1 MDVYQTS
8 HDGVFLY
15 VTTADQDPMDPT
27 NWLIPGGCVTVQ
39 PPSLEENQL
48 ARWDG
53 TGWLVEGVP
62 VEEEPPTPPVDNRT
76 EEDFVRFE
84 RDMRLGWCDW
94 TMMPDTDDTHRE
106 AWIAYRQALRDVT
119 SQTGFPDN
127 VVWPKQPYKT
137 PLSVERHLT
146 WEE

>member
-8 HDGVFLY
+8 NGGVFLY

-27 NWLIPGGCVTVQ
+27 NWLIPGNCVTVQ

-53 TGWLVEGVP
+53 TGWLVEDVP
-62 VEEEPPTPPVDNRT
+62 VEKETPTLSVDNRT

-106 AWIAYRQALRDVT
+106 AWLAYRQALRDVT
-119 SQTGFPDN
+119 SQPGFPDN
-127 VVWPKQPYKT
+127 IVWPKQPYKT